1 MSTRS
6 KIGILKSNGTV
17 DAIYCHWDGYPSY
30 NGRVLVACYTKE
42 EQIRKL
48 ISLGDISSLA
58 PSLDEVES
66 YYGWREEERPKR
78 TYSNV
83 EVYENAY
90 GSSWDEYNY
99 LFKNGEWYVFDGNE
113 SIDGWKKVK
122 DILKNKE
129 EDE

>member
-1 MSTRS
+1 MGTRS

-30 NGRVLVACYTKE
+30 NGRILVESYKKE
-42 EQIRKL
+42 SKIRKL
-48 ISLGDISSLA
+48 ISFGDISSLA

-66 YYGWREEERPKR
+66 YYGWREEEAPKR

-83 EVYENAY
+83 EAYENAY
-90 GSSWDEYNY
+90 GNSWDEYNY
-99 LFKNGEWYVFDGNE
+99 LFKDGEWYVFDGNE
-113 SIDGWKKVK
+113 IYKGWEKV
-122 DILKNKE
+122 IEVLKKE